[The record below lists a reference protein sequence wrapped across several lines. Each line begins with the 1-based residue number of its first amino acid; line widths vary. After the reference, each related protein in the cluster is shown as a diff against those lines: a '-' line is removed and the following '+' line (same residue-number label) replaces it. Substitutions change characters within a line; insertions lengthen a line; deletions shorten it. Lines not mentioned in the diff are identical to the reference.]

1 MIERLRREDGF
12 GLVELVTALVIMNI
26 AIFGLF
32 AMFNAGVL
40 SMARASRTSTA
51 AVLAEKQMELYR
63 SMLYQDIGLEA
74 TLVTAAA
81 SDSVHTSD
89 TAEWDGGS
97 QVTAATCTTVLD
109 RCKPVRTSVTG
120 PDGKLYRIDTYIRSV
135 TPSSGRATK
144 QVTVAVRRQESTS
157 QVLAELTAAFDLWTG
172 CVYRST
178 TAPC

>member
-1 MIERLRREDGF
+1 
-12 GLVELVTALVIMNI
+12 
-26 AIFGLF
+26 
-32 AMFNAGVL
+32 
-40 SMARASRTSTA
+40 
-51 AVLAEKQMELYR
+51 
-63 SMLYQDIGLEA
+63 MLYQDIGLEA